1 MPSPGGRTSEFASSP
16 PTRRPYTRSRTTR
29 TPRCAWPSGAPSPR
43 SARTAKAR
51 CCAADKLCMG
61 ATATP
66 FDAAATLAPDG
77 AFLEARQTGGV
88 TTRLILDY
96 VEREGGREAVERL
109 VQQTGL
115 QSGDPALRDEHNG
128 SSSATR
134 TPLRKAA
141 AEVPD
146 APPAPRHIGE

>member
-1 MPSPGGRTSEFASSP
+1 MPSPGGRPSECGSWP
-16 PTRRPYTRSRTTR
+16 PTRRPYRRLGTTR
-29 TPRCAWPSGAPSPR
+29 TQRCAWPGGAPSPR

-66 FDAAATLAPDG
+66 FDAAATLAPYG
-77 AFLEARQTGGV
+77 EPVEARQTGGV

-109 VQQTGL
+109 LQQTGL
-115 QSGDPALRDEHNG
+115 QSREH
-128 SSSATR
+128 A
-134 TPLRKAA
+134 
-141 AEVPD
+141 
-146 APPAPRHIGE
+146 